1 MTVFVFHSIHDVMK
15 AEKSLKSS
23 GIPIDIIPVPKQVS
37 SDCGM
42 AISLE
47 EEYKI
52 RVQDILVEHNI
63 EIKGVYKRLSSNE
76 WVIDEW

>member
-1 MTVFVFHSIHDVMK
+1 MTVFVFYCIYDVMK
-15 AEKSLKSS
+15 AEKAFKDS
-23 GIPIDIIPVPKQVS
+23 GIPIDIIPVPRQVS

-42 AISLE
+42 AVSLE

-52 RVQDILVEHNI
+52 RAQDILVEHNI

-76 WVIDEW
+76 WVIDT